1 MIIMSLPPSRFDLM
15 AKYLYVKSK
24 DKNLQTNFFKHL
36 YHKHLITF
44 NGCMELPDTTIGEQ
58 SIAKTNITIFMD
70 TFNKLIENI
79 KHNGYDERFPV
90 PIGNNGVIIN
100 GAHRLVTSY
109 YYDVIP
115 KTVSMNETGN
125 TGYNYN
131 FFLNR
136 ESKPKL
142 EQHYADAMALEY
154 IKHNPS
160 VRTMIIYPSAYNMDI
175 IKKIIEIINSYG
187 YIYYHKFVMLT
198 TKGVNNL
205 IKEQYRGEDWIGGL
219 FPKGWSPGGKASRC
233 VINNPVNPVLYI
245 SICMND
251 VNKCIELKEKCRGMY
266 NLGKHSLHM
275 SDYTSDTFR
284 ISSALLNKN
293 SIHFLNNGTNDISDE
308 TKKLLQLY
316 FKQDITEDYCLTSSL
331 ILEMYG
337 LRKAN
342 DIDYLH
348 KDDDKLDGFGL
359 HSGEWLTHYGIAKDD
374 IVYDPDNHFYFNGLK
389 FASIDV
395 VKKMKQNRKEKKDL
409 ADLQLISNLK
419 I

>member
-1 MIIMSLPPSRFDLM
+1 M

-198 TKGVNNL
+198 T
-205 IKEQYRGEDWIGGL
+205 
-219 FPKGWSPGGKASRC
+219 
-233 VINNPVNPVLYI
+233 
-245 SICMND
+245 
-251 VNKCIELKEKCRGMY
+251 
-266 NLGKHSLHM
+266 
-275 SDYTSDTFR
+275 
-284 ISSALLNKN
+284 
-293 SIHFLNNGTNDISDE
+293 
-308 TKKLLQLY
+308 
-316 FKQDITEDYCLTSSL
+316 
-331 ILEMYG
+331 
-337 LRKAN
+337 
-342 DIDYLH
+342 
-348 KDDDKLDGFGL
+348 
-359 HSGEWLTHYGIAKDD
+359 
-374 IVYDPDNHFYFNGLK
+374 
-389 FASIDV
+389 
-395 VKKMKQNRKEKKDL
+395 
-409 ADLQLISNLK
+409 
-419 I
+419 